1 MYIRVLGLIGFC
13 IVFGIIIGQ
22 MGHEAQVM
30 IDFFD
35 VLSHVVMRIVN
46 FIMWSVL
53 DALLQLLC
61 TVLVDCIVQLWCIV

>member
-1 MYIRVLGLIGFC
+1 M
-13 IVFGIIIGQ
+13 FGIIIGQ

>member
-1 MYIRVLGLIGFC
+1 M
-13 IVFGIIIGQ
+13 FGIIIGQ

-53 DALLQLLC
+53 DAHLQLCAASGQFSCSHSCCALF
-61 TVLVDCIVQLWCIV
+61 

>member
-1 MYIRVLGLIGFC
+1 M
-13 IVFGIIIGQ
+13 FGIIIGQ

-53 DALLQLLC
+53 DAHLQLC
-61 TVLVDCIVQLWCIV
+61 AASGQCSCIHSRAAVHCFS